1 MIPLI
6 PLLLAL
12 AADPAPAATASAPA
26 QAVTP
31 PAATATAAPATPVGK
46 DVPIPPK
53 VPATGQDPVVPTVTI
68 RAGVKGDRI
77 EEYRLGG
84 RLTMIRVTPAH
95 GKPYYLYDDNGDGR
109 LDRSD
114 IDRAGVRPVYWEIAS
129 W

>member
-1 MIPLI
+1 MTPLI
-6 PLLLAL
+6 LLLAL
-12 AADPAPAATASAPA
+12 AAADPAPAATA
-26 QAVTP
+26 
-31 PAATATAAPATPVGK
+31 AAPAAPTTTPAPSK
-46 DVPIPPK
+46 DVPIPAKIPS
-53 VPATGQDPVVPTVTI
+53 PPSEETTPTVTI
-68 RAGVKGDRI
+68 RDGVQGDRI

-84 RLTMIRVTPAH
+84 RLTMIRVVPKH